1 MRTTNVISRNK
12 TGTIYKKMHLICI
25 FSFSSFFLNY
35 LRAKKHKSL
44 LYLHIFRL

>member
-1 MRTTNVISRNK
+1 MQTTDVISQNK
-12 TGTIYKKMHLICI
+12 IRTIYKKMHLICI